1 MELVLTIRFIT
12 GIIFVFIGIYLLY
25 LVKQDR
31 AKLIVQGE
39 VRLTFGSYQAYLGIL
54 YGISLMVIATIPWL
68 IPELPSWAIIAMTI
82 IFLVLISI
90 TLRNRNI
97 KRN

>member
-1 MELVLTIRFIT
+1 MELILNIRFIT
-12 GIIFVFIGIYLLY
+12 GIIFVLIGIYLLY

-39 VRLTFGSYQAYLGIL
+39 VRLIFGSYQAYLGML
-54 YGISLMVIATIPWL
+54 FGISLMVIATIRWL
-68 IPELPSWAIIAMTI
+68 IPELPSWVIIAMTI
-82 IFLVLISI
+82 IFIVLIYI
-90 TLRNRNI
+90 TLRNRKI

>member
-1 MELVLTIRFIT
+1 MELVLNIRFIT
-12 GIIFVFIGIYLLY
+12 GIIFVLIGIYLLY

-31 AKLIVQGE
+31 AKLIVRGE
-39 VRLTFGSYQAYLGIL
+39 VRLTFGSYQAYLGML
-54 YGISLMVIATIPWL
+54 YGISLMVIATIRWL
-68 IPELPSWAIIAMTI
+68 IPELPSWTIILMTI

-90 TLRNRNI
+90 TLRNRKI